1 MPQPRHAL
9 IGLATLALCCQL
21 RLVAS
26 EPSRKSPDTA
36 PPAGAATEV
45 PWVRSGLNTDQL
57 TWGIRGHLL
66 WGLAPPTGQPAD
78 GPRGLIRLRYPVL
91 ADGAYDLLNF
101 LAVEPVVNGHKGFS
115 ELEHSELD
123 KRPGKRFWVVSS
135 DDPVVEE
142 PAAQAGQLTRLE
154 CGAEQL
160 TVEIRIEPFANGA
173 HVRLLATQ
181 RSDAPDEIQLT
192 IHADPNSVA
201 MEYCTLTATMGNKAR
216 ARQLWLKDRV
226 ESSLKLY
233 PAYRESG
240 FAPHRFFALED
251 LFRTSAGDVLVAI
264 TTDES
269 EPSQV
274 EPFPRRVH
282 WYYGGFPVTQYWRKP
297 AGTWRSD
304 LHAAVN
310 ARYTYWMSQRPIPG
324 GISFENFELR
334 ERFHD
339 GQTFVFGIS
348 ASSPQELGF
357 CQDSD

>member
-1 MPQPRHAL
+1 MPQPCYDFL
-9 IGLATLALCCQL
+9 CFTTLALCCPL
-21 RLVAS
+21 ALVGS
-26 EPSRKSPDTA
+26 EPPRKSLHTA
-36 PPAGAATEV
+36 PPAGTSAEV
-45 PWVRSGLNTDQL
+45 PWLRSGLNTDQL

-66 WGLAPPTGQPAD
+66 WGIAPLTGQPTD

-101 LAVEPVVNGHKGFS
+101 IAVEPVVNGHKGFS

-123 KRPGKRFWVVSS
+123 KRPGKRFWVASP
-135 DDPVVEE
+135 DDPSVEE
-142 PAAQAGQLTRLE
+142 PDARAGQLTRLE

-173 HVRLLATQ
+173 HVRLLVTQ

-192 IHADPNSVA
+192 IHAEPDSVV

-216 ARQLWLKDRV
+216 ARQLWLKGRV
-226 ESSLKLY
+226 VSSLDLY

-240 FAPHRFFALED
+240 FAPHRFFALEE
-251 LFRTSAGDVLVAI
+251 LFRTPAGDVLVAI

-269 EPSQV
+269 NPSQV

-297 AGTWRSD
+297 TGSWRSD

-324 GISFENFELR
+324 GVSFENFELR

-339 GQTFVFGIS
+339 GQTFLFGITS
-348 ASSPQELGF
+348 GSPQELGF
-357 CQDSD
+357 SQDSD